1 MGCERKRGVKDDSKV
16 FGLSSLTAKIELQPM
31 DTGKTESIA
40 NWMASVCVCGY
51 EMWEKK
57 ELGMTL
63 KFLA

>member
-1 MGCERKRGVKDDSKV
+1 MKVEPKRFTEGLNVGCERKRGVKDDSKV

-51 EMWEKK
+51 EM
-57 ELGMTL
+57 
-63 KFLA
+63 